1 MRRRSGGRGSARE
14 VEAQPLERALDVA
27 DRVDGDAGVE
37 RGRLQLGVAEQDLDY
52 ADVNLLFEQ
61 VSGEA
66 VPQGVRRDSL
76 GDARRLRRGVN
87 GAHELA
93 GRHRV
98 DWVPAGE
105 EPGLEPR
112 RAPPF
117 AQQFEQ
123 LRRKHHVAVPLPLA
137 LLDPQRHR
145 WLSISDTLRFA
156 TSDTRRPAP

>member
-1 MRRRSGGRGSARE
+1 MRSCAQSLQRSTCPPSAEVRQVSIADITFNWARLRWPAWAWRHAAPWARKTSATSRRGRAIRSGGRGSARG
-14 VEAQPLERALDVA
+14 VEGQRLERALDVA

-37 RGRLQLGVAEQDLDY
+37 RGRLQLGVAEQDLDH
-52 ADVNLLFEQ
+52 ADVDVLFEQ

-98 DWVPAGE
+98 DRVP
-105 EPGLEPR
+105 
-112 RAPPF
+112 
-117 AQQFEQ
+117 
-123 LRRKHHVAVPLPLA
+123 
-137 LLDPQRHR
+137 
-145 WLSISDTLRFA
+145 
-156 TSDTRRPAP
+156 